1 MRFFAVA
8 LIFFGTAASHAQSP
22 EVPHKMHFA
31 NMTLTIRDDARREI
45 QKDVDAMTRHAKYF
59 NVTVERARLYF
70 PLISKIFAEEGL
82 PDDFKYLSLQESSL
96 VADAVSVSDAVG
108 FWQFK
113 DFTALSVGMR
123 VDREVDERM
132 NIASASRGAALY
144 LKKNNEQFDN
154 WILALQ
160 AYQMGAGGVK
170 RSVGDVHNGKRHF
183 EVTSETYWY
192 IKKFLAHKV
201 AFEKAIDKEAAIKAN
216 FLQVNKRKSLAE
228 IAKEVEVEEQL
239 LKQYN
244 KWALKGIV
252 PDDKVYVVVVPNG
265 KIESSL
271 PVITM
276 SSTKAA
282 KAKPLAKKSVPVA
295 PSAEIKTINGLQA
308 IQPNKGESWVSL
320 ANRADVSLSK
330 LLRYNEAQ
338 IDQPLEPS
346 RYYFLQKKKTT
357 ASVAQHKVQLGD
369 DWWSISQQ
377 YGVQMR
383 KLKKWN
389 REMID
394 QPLKVGSVIWLS
406 AQRSQP
412 ILEKQVVFT
421 NQEVIALANE
431 TFNWDVKPGTNDTP
445 PTKTIEPKP
454 EEEVALPAKET
465 PAVLEESSITE
476 PDSAIVHT
484 VVKGETFYSIA
495 KIYQVS
501 VVDLIEWNK
510 LTAQS
515 KLYTG
520 QQLSLFVRKSTKTV
534 HAESTSIPVVDE
546 MYYIVKDSD
555 TLYAIARQYGVTIK
569 DLMTW
574 NDKKELTVKE
584 GEKLKIRKK

>member
-8 LIFFGTAASHAQSP
+8 LIFFGTAASQAQSP

-45 QKDVDAMTRHAKYF
+45 QKDVDGMTRHAKYF
-59 NVTVERARLYF
+59 NVTAERARLYF

-113 DFTALSVGMR
+113 DFTALSVGLR

-170 RSVGDVHNGKRHF
+170 RSVGEVHNGKRHF

-201 AFEKAIDKEAAIKAN
+201 AFEKAIGKEAAIKAN
-216 FLQVNKRKSLAE
+216 FLQVNKRKSLAD

-244 KWALKGIV
+244 KWALKGFV
-252 PDDKVYVVVVPNG
+252 PDDKVYIVVVPNG

-276 SSTKAA
+276 SSAKAA
-282 KAKPLAKKSVPVA
+282 KAKPMGKKSA
-295 PSAEIKTINGLQA
+295 PMSATLETKTINGLTA
-308 IQPNKGESWVSL
+308 IKPQVGESIVALS
-320 ANRADVSLSK
+320 NRAGISLSK
-330 LLRYNEAQ
+330 LLKYNEIQ
-338 IDQPLEPS
+338 IDHSLES
-346 RYYFLQKKKTT
+346 TQYYFLQKKKTIS
-357 ASVAQHKVQLGD
+357 AVSQHKVAVGD

-377 YGVQMR
+377 YGVQVK

-389 REMID
+389 KEITD
-394 QPLKVGSVIWLS
+394 QQLKVGSVIWLS
-406 AQRSQP
+406 ANRKAQVP
-412 ILEKQVVFT
+412 EKQIVFT

-431 TFNWDVKPGTNDTP
+431 TFNWDVKPESGTTIPVSTTP
-445 PTKTIEPKP
+445 PATDSLPQTSVEQSTVTLP
-454 EEEVALPAKET
+454 EN
-465 PAVLEESSITE
+465 
-476 PDSAIVHT
+476 DSAVVHS

-501 VVDLIEWNK
+501 VMDLIEWNK

-520 QQLSLFVRKSTKTV
+520 QKLNLFIPKAAQTV
-534 HAESTSIPVVDE
+534 HPETTSTDTLRETYHVVKE
-546 MYYIVKDSD
+546 SD

-569 DLMTW
+569 ELMTW

>member
-31 NMTLTIRDDARREI
+31 NMTLTIRDDAKREI

-59 NVTVERARLYF
+59 NVTAERARMYF

-82 PDDFKYLSLQESSL
+82 PDDFKYLCLQESSL

-113 DFTALSVGMR
+113 DFTALSVGLR

-170 RSVGDVHNGKRHF
+170 RSVGEVHNGKRHF

-201 AFEKAIDKEAAIKAN
+201 AFEKTIDKESAIKAN
-216 FLQVNKRKSLAE
+216 FVQINKRQSLAE
-228 IAKEVEVEEQL
+228 LAKEVEVDEQL

-244 KWALKGIV
+244 KWALKGVV

-265 KIESSL
+265 RIEDAL
-271 PVITM
+271 PLMTM
-276 SSTKAA
+276 SSTKAS
-282 KAKPLAKKSVPVA
+282 KAKPQGKKSVPVS
-295 PSAEIKTINGLQA
+295 PTLETKTINGLMA
-308 IQPNKGESWVSL
+308 IKPTVGESVVSV
-320 ANRADVSLSK
+320 ANRAGISLSK
-330 LLRYNEAQ
+330 FLKYNEMQ
-338 IDQPLEPS
+338 IDHSLESS
-346 RYYFLQKKKTT
+346 RYYFLQKKKTS
-357 ASVAQHKVQLGD
+357 ALVAYHKVAVGD
-369 DWWSISQQ
+369 DWWAISQQ
-377 YGVQMR
+377 YGVRMK

-389 REMID
+389 KEITE
-394 QPLKVGSVIWLS
+394 QQLKVGSIVWLS
-406 AQRSQP
+406 ADHSKQLP
-412 ILEKQVVFT
+412 DKQVIFT
-421 NQEVIALANE
+421 NQQVIALANE
-431 TFNWDVKPGTNDTP
+431 TFNWDA
-445 PTKTIEPKP
+445 KP
-454 EEEVALPAKET
+454 E
-465 PAVLEESSITE
+465 
-476 PDSAIVHT
+476 SAIVAPT
-484 VVKGETFYSIA
+484 PAIAPEKDSTRQTSMGNSMVILPENDSSVVHEVMKGDTFYSIA
-495 KIYQVS
+495 KIYRVS

-520 QQLSLFVRKSTKTV
+520 QKLNLFIRKSSQTVHSESVSTKTLGETY
-534 HAESTSIPVVDE
+534 HVVKE
-546 MYYIVKDSD
+546 SD

-569 DLMTW
+569 ELMTW

-584 GEKLKIRKK
+584 GEKLKIHTR

>member
-45 QKDVDAMTRHAKYF
+45 QKDVDGMTRHAKYF
-59 NVTVERARLYF
+59 NVTAERARMYF

-170 RSVGDVHNGKRHF
+170 RSVGEGHNGKRHF

-201 AFEKAIDKEAAIKAN
+201 AFEKAIDKDASIKAN
-216 FLQVNKRKSLAE
+216 FLQVNKRKSLSE
-228 IAKEVEVEEQL
+228 IAKEVEVDEQL

-265 KIESSL
+265 KIESSF

-276 SSTKAA
+276 TSAKAA
-282 KAKPLAKKSVPVA
+282 KAKPLGKKSTPISTA
-295 PSAEIKTINGLQA
+295 LETKTINGLTA
-308 IQPNKGESWVSL
+308 IKPQVGESMAAL
-320 ANRADVSLSK
+320 ANRAGISLSK
-330 LLRYNEAQ
+330 LLKYNEIQ
-338 IDQPLEPS
+338 IDHSLES
-346 RYYFLQKKKTT
+346 SQYYFLQKKRTT
-357 ASVAQHKVQLGD
+357 SLVAQHKVSVGD

-377 YGVQMR
+377 YGVQLK

-389 REMID
+389 KEIID
-394 QPLKVGSVIWLS
+394 QQLKVGSVVWLTAHRT
-406 AQRSQP
+406 AQVP
-412 ILEKQVVFT
+412 EKQAVFT

-431 TFNWDVKPGTNDTP
+431 TFNWEVKSESGTTTTTP
-445 PTKTIEPKP
+445 VPTSTP
-454 EEEVALPAKET
+454 EVESPQPIASEQPVIET
-465 PAVLEESSITE
+465 PEN
-476 PDSAIVHT
+476 DSAIVHS

-501 VVDLIEWNK
+501 VIDLIEWNK

-520 QQLSLFVRKSTKTV
+520 QKLNLFIRKTAQTV
-534 HAESTSIPVVDE
+534 HPENAPMDTLRETYHVVKE
-546 MYYIVKDSD
+546 SD

-569 DLMTW
+569 ELMTW

>member
-31 NMTLTIRDDARREI
+31 NMTLAIRDDARREI

-59 NVTVERARLYF
+59 NVTAERARLYF

-82 PDDFKYLSLQESSL
+82 PDDFKYLALQESSL

-113 DFTALSVGMR
+113 DFTALSVGLR

-170 RSVGDVHNGKRHF
+170 RSVGEVHNGKRHF

-201 AFEKAIDKEAAIKAN
+201 AFEKAIDKEAAIKAH

-244 KWALKGIV
+244 KWALKGII

-265 KIESSL
+265 QIETSL
-271 PVITM
+271 PVIALT
-276 SSTKAA
+276 STKAA
-282 KAKPLAKKSVPVA
+282 KAKPMAKKAAPVE
-295 PSAEIKTINGLQA
+295 STLETKTINGVTA
-308 IQPNKGESWVSL
+308 IKPAVGESMAAL
-320 ANRADVSLSK
+320 ANRAGISLSK
-330 LLRYNEAQ
+330 FLKYNEMQ
-338 IDQPLEPS
+338 IDQQLES
-346 RYYFLQKKKTT
+346 THYYFIEKKKTK
-357 ASVAQHKVQLGD
+357 ASTAQHKVAIGD

-377 YGVQMR
+377 YGVQM
-383 KLKKWN
+383 KKVKKWN
-389 REMID
+389 KEMAN
-394 QPLKVGSVIWLS
+394 QPLKVSSIIWL
-406 AQRSQP
+406 QP
-412 ILEKQVVFT
+412 DHTQPLPEKQIVFS
-421 NQEVIALANE
+421 NQEAIALANE
-431 TFNWDVKPGTNDTP
+431 TFNWDVKP
-445 PTKTIEPKP
+445 ES
-454 EEEVALPAKET
+454 T
-465 PAVLEESSITE
+465 PAANPIPAEAAKVPTQEAVSSASE
-476 PDSAIVHT
+476 AQPNENDSAVVHS
-484 VVKGETFYSIA
+484 VAKGETFYSIA
-495 KIYQVS
+495 KIYQVA
-501 VVDLIEWNK
+501 VVDLIEWNN

-520 QQLSLFVRKSTKTV
+520 QKLNLFIRKSPQTV
-534 HAESTSIPVVDE
+534 HANEASSDLPTE
-546 MYYIVKDSD
+546 TYHTVKETD

-569 DLMTW
+569 EIMNW

>member
-59 NVTVERARLYF
+59 NVTAERARLYF
-70 PLISKIFAEEGL
+70 PLISKIFAEEEL
-82 PDDFKYLSLQESSL
+82 PDDFKYLCLQESSL

-132 NIASASRGAALY
+132 NIASASRGAARY

-201 AFEKAIDKEAAIKAN
+201 AFEKAIGKEAAIKAN

-271 PVITM
+271 HVIAM
-276 SSTKAA
+276 ASTKAA
-282 KAKPLAKKSVPVA
+282 KAKPLAKKSIPA
-295 PSAEIKTINGLQA
+295 SPSVETKTINGLQA
-308 IQPNKGESWVSL
+308 IKPNPGESWVSL
-320 ANRADVSLSK
+320 SNRADVSLSK
-330 LLRYNEAQ
+330 FLKYNEMQ
-338 IDQPLEPS
+338 IDQPVETS
-346 RYYFLQKKKTT
+346 RYYFLRKKKAT
-357 ASVAQHKVQLGD
+357 ASVALHKVALGD

-389 REMID
+389 KELND

-406 AQRSQP
+406 ANRSQSLP
-412 ILEKQVVFT
+412 EKQIVFT
-421 NQEVIALANE
+421 SQEVIALANE
-431 TFNWDVKPGTNDTP
+431 TFNWDVKPAESSTASPATAVETVP
-445 PTKTIEPKP
+445 LPTSQAPSIP
-454 EEEVALPAKET
+454 EEVQPNEA
-465 PAVLEESSITE
+465 
-476 PDSAIVHT
+476 DSAVVHT
-484 VVKGETFYSIA
+484 VAKGETFYSIA
-495 KIYQVS
+495 KIYQIS

-520 QQLSLFVRKSTKTV
+520 QQLSLFVRKSVKTV
-534 HAESTSIPVVDE
+534 HGESASVAGSEET
-546 MYYIVKDSD
+546 YYVVKDSD

>member
-31 NMTLTIRDDARREI
+31 NMTLTIRDDAKREI

-59 NVTVERARLYF
+59 NVTAERARMYF

-82 PDDFKYLSLQESSL
+82 PDDFKYLALQESSL

-113 DFTALSVGMR
+113 DFTALSVGLR

-154 WILALQ
+154 WVLALQ

-170 RSVGDVHNGKRHF
+170 RSVGEAHNGKRHF

-201 AFEKAIDKEAAIKAN
+201 AFEKAIGKESAIKAN
-216 FLQVNKRKSLAE
+216 FVQINKRKSLAE
-228 IAKEVEVEEQL
+228 LAKEVEVDEQL

-244 KWALKGIV
+244 KWALKGFI
-252 PDDKVYVVVVPNG
+252 PEDKVYIVVVPNG
-265 KIESSL
+265 KIEDAL
-271 PVITM
+271 PVMAM
-276 SSTKAA
+276 SSTKAS
-282 KAKPLAKKSVPVA
+282 KAKPMGKKSVPA
-295 PSAEIKTINGLQA
+295 NPTLETTTINGLMA
-308 IQPNKGESWVSL
+308 IKPTAGESMVALS
-320 ANRADVSLSK
+320 NRAGISLSK
-330 LLRYNEAQ
+330 FLKYNEMQ
-338 IDQPLEPS
+338 IDHSLESS

-357 ASVAQHKVQLGD
+357 ASVAQHKVAVGD

-377 YGVQMR
+377 YGVQVK

-389 REMID
+389 KEIID
-394 QPLKVGSVIWLS
+394 QQLKVGSTVWLS
-406 AQRSQP
+406 ANHAQP
-412 ILEKQVVFT
+412 LPEKQMLFSD
-421 NQEVIALANE
+421 QEVIALANE
-431 TFNWDVKPGTNDTP
+431 TFNWDAKPENTTSSP
-445 PTKTIEPKP
+445 PKP
-454 EEEVALPAKET
+454 IEVSAPT
-465 PAVLEESSITE
+465 TE
-476 PDSAIVHT
+476 DVQPVSTEAIPNENDSAVVHS
-484 VVKGETFYSIA
+484 VIKGETFYSIA

-520 QQLSLFVRKSTKTV
+520 QKLNLFVRKSMQTV
-534 HAESTSIPVVDE
+534 HADSVKVGSTTETYHVVKE
-546 MYYIVKDSD
+546 SD